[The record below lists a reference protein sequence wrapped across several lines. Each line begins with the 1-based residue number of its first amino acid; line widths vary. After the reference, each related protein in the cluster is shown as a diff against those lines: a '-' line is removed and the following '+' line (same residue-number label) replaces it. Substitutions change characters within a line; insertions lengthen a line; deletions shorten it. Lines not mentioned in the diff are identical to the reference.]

1 MIDKKYKKASDI
13 LGDIYIKFPNTKLI
27 MLKEL
32 DLAIKDMPNDSDLK
46 MLKLKVIN

>member
-1 MIDKKYKKASDI
+1 
-13 LGDIYIKFPNTKLI
+13 

-46 MLKLKVIN
+46 MLKLKVLKFIDLDPERFK